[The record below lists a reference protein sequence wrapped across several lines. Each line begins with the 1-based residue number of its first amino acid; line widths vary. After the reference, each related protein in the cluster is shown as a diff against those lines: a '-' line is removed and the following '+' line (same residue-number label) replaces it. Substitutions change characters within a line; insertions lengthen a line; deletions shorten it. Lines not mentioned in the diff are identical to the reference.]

1 MAQSF
6 LNKMGSNAMSWFGAK
21 PELTEEEKR
30 RLEMEASLKVKQ
42 AEETAAAI
50 EAQRAS
56 TISGAASPNP
66 FGGPMLSVGAELD
79 PDSVFARALT
89 GTPNPKSRMVNG
101 SLPNVEEPREV
112 KERTVVGPTMTANVD
127 PQTTSAVNP
136 ESVFPP
142 APSAPDAPVSEEQGN
157 ALSGFWAKL
166 GADTDEKRQAA
177 GMSLMKAGAAMM
189 GHSSYDG
196 NFWEA
201 LGAGVTAGTDGYSDT
216 IQQQQKDKITNEKL
230 SAVKR
235 EEAVNAEIASI
246 IKANPNWASDP
257 VLRSRIASLQAS
269 IGDLTAATKTTDI
282 ASSKPFQFDKTYFDG
297 QGNQWTQRN
306 NPNNGTVEYVN
317 AAGEKYDPQKHGQLS
332 LEFAKRGQR
341 DFKNDPV
348 DQADRKGEAAQITA
362 GQRSTR
368 NITLADDIE
377 DAASILE
384 GGIAPGTGGFNEA
397 MKRVDSYL
405 GGTDALKGSVREK
418 IEYLT
423 QQQLAQEIET
433 MRGLGPMTDKD
444 IDMLRGRILSGNLS
458 PEGLRSIAQEMR
470 TIQRYAGEKTREWN
484 AYRRAN
490 PDAPFFEWSDN
501 YDVSNYNSF
510 KSDKINGL
518 SVRAYDVEKTRRANG
533 GDPAQTAP
541 TNNLREGQTGTTKDG
556 RRVVVRNGRWVPAN

>member
-1 MAQSF
+1 MVDF
-6 LNKMGSNAMSWFGAK
+6 LDKMGANARSWFNGK
-21 PELTEEEKR
+21 RELTEEEKR
-30 RLEMEASLKVKQ
+30 LLEEQRIRDEQ
-42 AEETAAAI
+42 AAAQNAAAI

-56 TISGAASPNP
+56 TIASAASGKP
-66 FGGPMLSVGAELD
+66 FGGPMLSVGADLD
-79 PDSVFARALT
+79 PNSVFARALT
-89 GTPNPKSRMVNG
+89 GTPNPKSGMVNG
-101 SLPNVEEPREV
+101 SLPRMEEPREV
-112 KERTVVGPTMTANVD
+112 KERTVVGPTMIAPVD

-142 APSAPDAPVSEEQGN
+142 APSAPTEPVTKEQGK
-157 ALSGFWAKL
+157 AMGGFWAKL
-166 GADTDEKRQAA
+166 GADTDEKRQAL
-177 GMSLMKAGAAMM
+177 GSSLMKAGAAMM

-201 LGAGVTAGTDGYSDT
+201 LGAGVTAGTEGYDAT
-216 IQQQQKDKITNEKL
+216 IQQQQKDQITNKKL
-230 SAVKR
+230 AAVER
-235 EEAVNAEIASI
+235 EDAVNAEIASI

-269 IGDLTAATKTTDI
+269 IGDLTAATKTTDP
-282 ASSKPFQFDKTYFDG
+282 SNSKPYQFDKTYFDS

-306 NPNNGTVEYVN
+306 NPNTGTVEYVN
-317 AAGEKYDPQKHGQLS
+317 AAGERYDPQKHGQLS

-377 DAASILE
+377 DAAAILE
-384 GGIAPGTGGFNEA
+384 GGIAPGTGGFNET

-405 GGTDALKGSVREK
+405 GGTDVLKGSTREK

-444 IDMLRGRILSGNLS
+444 LNMLRGRILSGNLS

-470 TIQRYAGEKTREWN
+470 FIQRYAGAKTREWN

-501 YDVSNYNSF
+501 YDVANYNNF

-518 SVRAYDVEKTRRANG
+518 SVRAYEAEKMRRENG
-533 GDPAQTAP
+533 GDPAQVAP
-541 TNNLREGQTGTTKDG
+541 TNNLREGQTGKTKDG
-556 RRVVVRNGRWVPAN
+556 RRVVVRNGRWVQVN

>member
-1 MAQSF
+1 MVQSI
-6 LNKMGSNAMSWFGAK
+6 LDKMGSNALSWFGAK
-21 PELTEEEKR
+21 SELTEEEKR
-30 RLEMEASLKVKQ
+30 LLEEQRIREEQ
-42 AEETAAAI
+42 AAAQNAAAI

-56 TISGAASPNP
+56 AISSATSPNP

-89 GTPNPKSRMVNG
+89 GTPNPKSGMVNG
-101 SLPNVEEPREV
+101 SLPKMEEPRDV
-112 KERTVVGPTMTANVD
+112 PATPAGPTGPTMSAPVD

-136 ESVFPP
+136 ESVFPE
-142 APSAPDAPVSEEQGN
+142 APSAPVTKEQGN
-157 ALSGFWAKL
+157 AMSGFWAKL

-269 IGDLTAATKTTDI
+269 IGDLSAATKTTDI
-282 ASSKPFQFDKTYFDG
+282 ASSKPYQFDKTYFDA

-306 NPNNGTVEYVN
+306 NPNTGSVEYVN
-317 AAGEKYDPQKHGQLS
+317 AAGEQYNPQKHGQLS

-377 DAASILE
+377 DAATILE

-444 IDMLRGRILSGNLS
+444 LDMLRGRILSGNLS
-458 PEGLRSIAQEMR
+458 PEGLRSIAKEMR
-470 TIQRYAGEKTREWN
+470 FIQRYAGEKTREWN
-484 AYRRAN
+484 AYRRTN

-501 YDVSNYNSF
+501 YDVTKYNTF
-510 KSDKINGL
+510 KSDAINGL
-518 SVRAYDVEKTRRANG
+518 STRAYEAEKIRRANG
-533 GDPAQTAP
+533 GDPAQAAP
-541 TNNLREGQTGTTKDG
+541 TSNLREGQTGKTKDG
-556 RRVVVRNGRWVPAN
+556 RRVVVRDGRWVPLN

>member
-1 MAQSF
+1 MVYF
-6 LNKMGSNAMSWFGAK
+6 LDKMGANAKSWFNGK

-30 RLEMEASLKVKQ
+30 LLEEQRIRDEQTAAQ
-42 AEETAAAI
+42 NAAAI

-56 TISGAASPNP
+56 TLAGAESPNP
-66 FGGPMLSVGAELD
+66 FGGPMLSVGAELN
-79 PDSVFARALT
+79 PESVFARALT
-89 GTPNPKSRMVNG
+89 GGPNPKSGMVNG
-101 SLPNVEEPREV
+101 SLPTMEEPREV
-112 KERTVVGPTMTANVD
+112 KERTVVGPTMAANVD

-142 APSAPDAPVSEEQGN
+142 APSAPTEPVTKEQGS
-157 ALSGFWAKL
+157 AMSGFWSKL
-166 GADTDEKRQAA
+166 GADTDEKRQAL
-177 GMSLMKAGAAMM
+177 GSSLMKAGAAMM

-201 LGAGVTAGTDGYSDT
+201 LGAGVTAGTEGYDAT
-216 IQQQQKDKITNEKL
+216 IQQQQKDQITNKKL
-230 SAVKR
+230 AAVER
-235 EEAVNAEIASI
+235 EDSVNAEIASI
-246 IKANPNWASDP
+246 IKANPNWATDP
-257 VLRSRIASLQAS
+257 ILRSRIASLQAS

-282 ASSKPFQFDKTYFDG
+282 ASSKPYQFDKTYFDG

-306 NPNNGTVEYVN
+306 NPNTGTVEYVN
-317 AAGEKYDPQKHGQLS
+317 AAGERYDPQKHGQLS

-377 DAASILE
+377 DAAAILD
-384 GGIAPGTGGFNEA
+384 GGIAPGTGGFNELT
-397 MKRVDSYL
+397 KRVDSYL
-405 GGTDALKGSVREK
+405 GGTDVLKGSMREK
-418 IEYLT
+418 VEYLT

-444 IDMLRGRILSGNLS
+444 LDMLRGRILSGNLS
-458 PEGLRSIAQEMR
+458 PEGLRMIAQEMR
-470 TIQRYAGEKTREWN
+470 SIQRYAGEKTRQWN
-484 AYRRAN
+484 SYRREN
-490 PDAPFFEWSDN
+490 PDAPFFEWSDKF
-501 YDVSNYNSF
+501 DVDNYNKF

-518 SVRAYDVEKTRRANG
+518 SVRAYDAEKARRANG

-541 TNNLREGQTGTTKDG
+541 TSNLREGQTGTTKDG